1 MEKNCE
7 ANYLRSNIKQFKH
20 FAPNISNIQFKVL
33 RLKIFSINS
42 PVEAAAPIFGN
53 KTVCA
58 IKI

>member
-1 MEKNCE
+1 MKLIIY
-7 ANYLRSNIKQFKH
+7 AVISNSLNTLH
-20 FAPNISNIQFKVL
+20 RTSPTLNIQFKVL